1 MKHLRKN
8 GGFTLVELVIS
19 IAVASLV
26 TMAATTVLMLALRV
40 NRQTADTATQQYTVR
55 SLLTAVENAA
65 TNGNIKKVKSELGSW
80 RMIGVDVGVDE
91 NGQPV
96 ETEREIFSY
105 NAFYRQILSNGIV
118 VMEDV
123 YASNAILENGLLSIS
138 LETREGIFETTVYCR
153 LGSITPEGTTP
164 TEPDEI
170 ITPLDTFLA
179 ILLSQLNSDGKIN
192 YKNLVTVLSTQEN
205 EYVPKSE
212 ETYYSEWYIGGYESN
227 PQWNP
232 STPWCAC
239 FVSWALTEAGF
250 PGPTDYKTTVDGKEF
265 THGNWFA
272 DVKDFMNF
280 CQQEPAQYG
289 QSWASD
295 PTVGALV
302 FFNFDDDAE
311 ADHIGVVY
319 GTGTDDKG
327 NEIIITIEGNSAGYV
342 AVRSYPLTDPCI
354 LGYGVVI
361 S

>member
-8 GGFTLVELVIS
+8 GGFTLIEMVVC
-19 IAVASLV
+19 IAIASLV

-40 NRQTADTATQQYTVR
+40 NRQTSDTASQQYTVR
-55 SLLTAVENAA
+55 ALLTTMEKAA
-65 TNGNIKKVKSELGSW
+65 TTGNIKTVTSNLGSW
-80 RMIGVDVGVDE
+80 ELLNNDDE
-91 NGQPV
+91 AMFEYV
-96 ETEREIFSY
+96 
-105 NAFYRQILSNGIV
+105 AFDRQIRSNGIV

-138 LETREGIFETTVYCR
+138 IETKEGIFESTVYCR
-153 LGSITPEGTTP
+153 IGDVGEEGTKP
-164 TEPDEI
+164 TIP
-170 ITPLDTFLA
+170 TDTNSNVNKFLT
-179 ILLSQLNSDGKIN
+179 ILMGELNSSGVIQNGLNKGK
-192 YKNLVTVLSTQEN
+192 
-205 EYVPKSE
+205 
-212 ETYYSEWYIGGYESN
+212 YYSQWYIWPAPFGGE
-227 PQWNP
+227 WNE

-239 FVSWALTEAGF
+239 YVSWALTEAGF

-265 THGNWFA
+265 AHSNWFA
-272 DVKDFMNF
+272 DVNDFMNF

-327 NEIIITIEGNSAGYV
+327 NEIIITIEGNSAGRV
-342 AVRSYPLTDPCI
+342 AVRSYPLTDPRI
-354 LGYGVVI
+354 LGYGVI
-361 S
+361 IPQS